1 MFKSL
6 HTVLALLI
14 SSWSLA
20 ITGEEFW
27 ISDFASSSAF
37 ITPCDINHEAA
48 GALTGVWR
56 TKDGGH
62 EIQGAQIS
70 GFSLACIP
78 IPRGRLG
85 IVPLNRDVLSKDDR
99 VPCWIMWVP
108 ADEEL
113 TMEWKSSIG
122 QCGRLGWIQF
132 NGDLMT
138 VSVTYLRSS
147 KIADYLSATSPLS
160 GPMTLSTS
168 REDFWRKVKEREN
181 DIFKSKHISVIK
193 FDRVKSQ
200 ESQKE

>member
-1 MFKSL
+1 
-6 HTVLALLI
+6 
-14 SSWSLA
+14 
-20 ITGEEFW
+20 
-27 ISDFASSSAF
+27 
-37 ITPCDINHEAA
+37 
-48 GALTGVWR
+48 
-56 TKDGGH
+56 
-62 EIQGAQIS
+62 
-70 GFSLACIP
+70 
-78 IPRGRLG
+78 
-85 IVPLNRDVLSKDDR
+85 
-99 VPCWIMWVP
+99 
-108 ADEEL
+108 
-113 TMEWKSSIG
+113 MEWKSSIG